1 MLNGNRLN
9 MSQAPEIT
17 ADAWRS
23 LRCEWLWVYRGA
35 VPVCG
40 VWSAEIPVPA
50 GVFFVEQGGGRIGVD
65 GKEFTVKRGE
75 AFFSAPGPRRHWFAP
90 GTRLLSVGFRYLWP
104 DERPVFRRGL
114 NFAAKAGTTSLK
126 HTAEAGWPQSSNR
139 ENKALR
145 PSSFCGEMPRLSQ
158 LRAATLELFRRVHR
172 GRKMVTFREAVKPAA
187 RSLGTWAANEAAFQ
201 DWFAIWSEVLH
212 QNGIEPEPR
221 VAAKGR
227 RSRVE
232 QILAWLDSRPLD
244 QTSPTLP
251 PNFGLGTRRADQ
263 LLQRQLGT
271 SLRGYLER
279 RRLNAACER
288 VLAHQGTLKEVAFEL
303 GFRHASH
310 FTAWFRRQVGV
321 SPSAYRAGG
330 VEAA

>member
-1 MLNGNRLN
+1 MPR
-9 MSQAPEIT
+9 PHEFT

-50 GVFFVEQGGGRIGVD
+50 GVFFVEQGSGRIGVE
-65 GKEFTVKRGE
+65 GREIAVKRGE

-90 GTRLLSVGFRYLWP
+90 GTKLLSVGFRCQWP
-104 DERPVFRRGL
+104 DGRPVFRTGL
-114 NFAAKAGTTSLK
+114 GFAAKSA
-126 HTAEAGWPQSSNR
+126 A
-139 ENKALR
+139 
-145 PSSFCGEMPRLSQ
+145 

-172 GRKMVTFREAVKPAA
+172 GRKAVTFREAVKRMTHALAGWSA
-187 RSLGTWAANEAAFQ
+187 REAAFQ
-201 DWFAIWSEVLH
+201 AWFAVWCEVMRKH
-212 QNGIEPEPR
+212 GTQPEPQT
-221 VAAKGR
+221 AAKGR

-232 QILAWLDSRPLD
+232 QLIAWLDTRPLD
-244 QTSPTLP
+244 QTTPTLP
-251 PNFGLGTRRADQ
+251 QGFALGLRRADQ
-263 LLQRQLGT
+263 LLQQHLGT
-271 SLRGYLER
+271 SLRGHLER
-279 RRLNAACER
+279 RRLDAARER
-288 VLAHQGTLKEVAFEL
+288 VLAGEGTLKQIAFEL

-321 SPSAYRAGG
+321 SPSVYRAGG

>member
-1 MLNGNRLN
+1 MPRP
-9 MSQAPEIT
+9 PEFT

-50 GVFFVEQGGGRIGVD
+50 GVFFVEQGSGRIRAD

-75 AFFSAPGPRRHWFAP
+75 AFFSAPGPRQHWFAP
-90 GTRLLSVGFRYLWP
+90 GTRLLSVGFRCLWP
-104 DERPVFRRGL
+104 DERLVFRSGL
-114 NFAAKAGTTSLK
+114 NFAAKSAK
-126 HTAEAGWPQSSNR
+126 
-139 ENKALR
+139 LR
-145 PSSFCGEMPRLSQ
+145 T
-158 LRAATLELFRRVHR
+158 ATLELFRRVHR
-172 GRKMVTFREAVKPAA
+172 GRKVVTFRDAVKPATHALAAWSA
-187 RSLGTWAANEAAFQ
+187 REAAFLE
-201 DWFAIWSEVLH
+201 WFAVWSEVLH

-227 RSRVE
+227 RGRVE
-232 QILAWLDSRPLD
+232 QLIAWLNKRPLD
-244 QTSPTLP
+244 QTTPTLP
-251 PNFGLGTRRADQ
+251 PNFGLGLRRADQ
-263 LLQRQLGT
+263 LLQQQLGT

-279 RRLNAACER
+279 RRSDAARVR
-288 VLAHQGTLKEVAFEL
+288 VLAGSGTLKEIAFEL

-321 SPSAYRAGG
+321 SPSVYRTGG
-330 VEAA
+330 MEAA